1 MPPTCCEEMLIIGGS
16 WRGQVWPRVRIMYLE
31 GVEGCI
37 LWEVLSQEWSLPMLL
52 ILCCFGQ
59 NGWNIS
65 YRYANWYENTSRST
79 LDQISAYLFRLF
91 QPILADT
98 RFWLK
103 KKKKISYLLLL
114 GFVLFFLLFFF
125 LTSVSS
131 SSFFLSFFLS
141 SSSFGFGLLPD
152 YLFFFICVSL
162 TVLHLCL
169 DFRVFR
175 L

>member
-52 ILCCFGQ
+52 ILCCSGQ

-79 LDQISAYLFRLF
+79 LDQILAYLFWLF
-91 QPILADT
+91 RPILANT

-125 LTSVSS
+125 L
-131 SSFFLSFFLS
+131 SFFLLLLLVLVYYLTTS
-141 SSSFGFGLLPD
+141 SS
-152 YLFFFICVSL
+152 LFVCP
-162 TVLHLCL
+162 
-169 DFRVFR
+169 
-175 L
+175 

>member
-1 MPPTCCEEMLIIGGS
+1 MWVMPPTCCEEMLIIGGS

-91 QPILADT
+91 RPILADS

-103 KKKKISYLLLL
+103 KKKK
-114 GFVLFFLLFFF
+114 FP
-125 LTSVSS
+125 TSSFWVSCFSSSS

-141 SSSFGFGLLPD
+141 
-152 YLFFFICVSL
+152 FFFFFWFWSTTWLPLLLYLCVL
-162 TVLHLCL
+162 NCPPL
-169 DFRVFR
+169 VFR

>member
-91 QPILADT
+91 RPILADT

-114 GFVLFFLLFFF
+114 GFVLFFLLFF
-125 LTSVSS
+125 
-131 SSFFLSFFLS
+131 LSFF
-141 SSSFGFGLLPD
+141 
-152 YLFFFICVSL
+152 FFFWFWSTTWLPLLLYLCVL
-162 TVLHLCL
+162 NCPPL
-169 DFRVFR
+169 VFR

>member
-91 QPILADT
+91 RPILADT

-103 KKKKISYLLLL
+103 KKKKK
-114 GFVLFFLLFFF
+114 FP
-125 LTSVSS
+125 TSSFWVSCFSSSS
-131 SSFFLSFFLS
+131 SSFFLSFF
-141 SSSFGFGLLPD
+141 
-152 YLFFFICVSL
+152 FFFWFWSTTWLPLLLYLCVL
-162 TVLHLCL
+162 NCPPL
-169 DFRVFR
+169 VFR

>member
-91 QPILADT
+91 RPILADT

-103 KKKKISYLLLL
+103 KKKKKIFLPPPFGFRAFLPPLL
-114 GFVLFFLLFFF
+114 
-125 LTSVSS
+125 
-131 SSFFLSFFLS
+131 LSFFLS

>member
-1 MPPTCCEEMLIIGGS
+1 MWVMPPTCCEEMLIIGGS

-91 QPILADT
+91 RPILADT

-103 KKKKISYLLLL
+103 KKKKKNFLPPPFGFCAFLPPLLLL
-114 GFVLFFLLFFF
+114 NFGLFF
-125 LTSVSS
+125 
-131 SSFFLSFFLS
+131 FFLSFFLS
-141 SSSFGFGLLPD
+141 
-152 YLFFFICVSL
+152 FFFFFWFWSTTWLPLLLYLCVL
-162 TVLHLCL
+162 NCPPL
-169 DFRVFR
+169 VFR